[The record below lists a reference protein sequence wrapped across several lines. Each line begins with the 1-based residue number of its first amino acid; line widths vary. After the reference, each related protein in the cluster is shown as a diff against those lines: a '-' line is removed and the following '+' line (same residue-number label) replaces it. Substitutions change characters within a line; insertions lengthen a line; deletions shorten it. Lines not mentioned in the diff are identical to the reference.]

1 MKKLW
6 RVFELTVQEQRAI
19 IVLLAVYVGYV
30 AYEAHRVTRPQPL
43 TPNESQPSP
52 SPGILP

>member
-6 RVFELTVQEQRAI
+6 RVFELTVPEQRAI

-43 TPNESQPSP
+43 TPNESQRSP